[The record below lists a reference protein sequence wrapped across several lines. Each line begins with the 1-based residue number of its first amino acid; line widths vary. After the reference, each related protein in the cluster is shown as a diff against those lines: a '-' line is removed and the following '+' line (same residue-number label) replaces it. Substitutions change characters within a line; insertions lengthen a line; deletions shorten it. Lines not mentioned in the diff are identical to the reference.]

1 MKMQQRMTLSRFLTV
16 SLFFLSIVAYGQEPG
31 QEGVVVD
38 KIIAKVDDYIVLK
51 SDLERAYLDYL
62 SSGRPRSEQA
72 KCQMLESLV
81 VNKMLVAKAEIDSI
95 VVLDAEV
102 NSNVDRRVQQII
114 QGFGG
119 SIPELEDQYGKTMD
133 QIKEEIF
140 DNIKEQMIIQKMQ
153 NELTSGIQVSPIEV
167 KRFFK
172 KIPADSLPYFSTEV
186 KVAQIVVVP
195 KPNKGQKERVRQQ
208 MLDMREQIMRDRSAF
223 AGLAR
228 KYSEDGSAA
237 NGGDLPFYR
246 RGEVDP
252 AFEASAMTLE
262 EGELSMPIESQFGY
276 HLIELISR
284 RGNTFKT
291 RHILMVP
298 KPDESDFVKAEKF
311 LDSLRSKIVSDS
323 IKFQAAAKDHSDDQF
338 TSSNGGFFV
347 DDQTGSLS
355 VSVESL
361 PPDVFFAIDTMNIGR
376 ISKPMRFQQED
387 GSYAFRVIYFKD
399 KTPPHLANLDDD
411 YQKIAAA
418 TLNNKKNQKLNEWF
432 NEAREGIFIEIDPEY
447 NHCSIM
453 EQ

>member
-16 SLFFLSIVAYGQEPG
+16 SLFFLTIVAYGQDPG
-31 QEGVVVD
+31 QDGVVVD
-38 KIIAKVDDYIVLK
+38 KIIAKIDDYIVLK

-62 SSGRPRSEQA
+62 ASGKPRSEEA

-95 VVLDAEV
+95 LVLDLEV
-102 NSNVDRRVQQII
+102 NSNVDRRIQQII

-119 SIPELEDQYGKTMD
+119 SIQELEVQYGKNMD

-140 DNIKEQMIIQKMQ
+140 ENIKEQMIISKMQ
-153 NELTSGIQVSPIEV
+153 NELTASIDVSPIEV

-172 KIPADSLPYFSTEV
+172 KIPSDSLPYFSTEV

-195 KPNKGQKERVRQQ
+195 KANQGQKEKVRQQ
-208 MLDMREQIMRDRSAF
+208 MMDMREQILRDQSAF
-223 AGLAR
+223 SSLAR
-228 KYSEDGSAA
+228 RYSEDGSAA
-237 NGGDLPFYR
+237 SGGDLPFYK

-276 HLIELISR
+276 HLIQLISR

-291 RHILMVP
+291 RHILMIP
-298 KPDESDFVKAEKF
+298 KPDESDFIKSEKF
-311 LDSLRSKIVSDS
+311 LDSLRSKIMADS
-323 IKFQAAAKDHSDDQF
+323 LKFQAAAKDHSDDQF

-361 PPDVFFAIDTMNIGR
+361 PPDLFFAIDTMNIGR
-376 ISKPMRFQQED
+376 ISRPMRFQQED
-387 GSYAFRVIYFKD
+387 GSFAFRIVYFKD
-399 KTPPHLANLDDD
+399 KIPPHLANLDDD

-432 NEAREGIFIEIDPEY
+432 TNAREGIFIEVDPEY
-447 NHCSIM
+447 NHCSLM